1 MANKD
6 HADAVRSA
14 CVTIGAVQERIDD
27 EIDAAILG
35 DAESILSEYVAELET
50 EGGDE

>member
-1 MANKD
+1 MANDD

-14 CVTIGAVQERIDD
+14 CVTLDAVQERIDD

-35 DAESILSEYVAELET
+35 DAESILSEYVDGLEVD
-50 EGGDE
+50 DE